1 MKEWVIT
8 QLPRY
13 AEKHFLKAEHICL
26 HANCM
31 SPVHSLLKLWIS
43 KMKLIPLCFNRYVQN
58 VFCVPG
64 GENNTLTFLCSAEM
78 RLKFSIASS
87 QRGGKR
93 QIWSS
98 MLNGFCETING
109 SVRHNSWSND
119 SHSTS
124 YSIINYFT
132 LQRGDSSS
140 SVLAF
145 YEEPPTSPNSACPK
159 LPSFWNELF
168 CFMESRRAQIQF
180 FMHVF

>member
-1 MKEWVIT
+1 MQRNTFLRQSTSACMQTACHQCPHCRSCEF
-8 QLPRY
+8 PRWNWHPCVLTT
-13 AEKHFLKAEHICL
+13 KG
-26 HANCM
+26 
-31 SPVHSLLKLWIS
+31 SLCS
-43 KMKLIPLCFNRYVQN
+43 ACR
-58 VFCVPG
+58 G
-64 GENNTLTFLCSAEM
+64 GKNNTLTFLCSAEM

-140 SVLAF
+140 PVLAF